1 MSIHVKIPHCW
12 KSHVT
17 AQLCCSYYRGAN
29 GALLVYDITKPHT
42 YENVEHWLEEL
53 RTHAK
58 NDIVVMLIGNKSDL
72 EHLRIVSTDEAK
84 SFAGKFALICLR
96 VGINLHVLTVLP
108 VNMGG

>member
-1 MSIHVKIPHCW
+1 MMDSYNINPYI
-12 KSHVT
+12 
-17 AQLCCSYYRGAN
+17 CSYYRGAN

-84 SFAGKFALICLR
+84 SFAGKLALIGLG
-96 VGINLHVLTVLP
+96 VGTSLHILAHQIGISVFF
-108 VNMGG
+108 NI

>member
-1 MSIHVKIPHCW
+1 MMDTYIINPYV
-12 KSHVT
+12 
-17 AQLCCSYYRGAN
+17 CSYYRGAN

-42 YENVEHWLEEL
+42 YENMEHWLEEL